1 MADMRTARTTA
12 WAIATAI
19 VVAGCGGGSG
29 SGDGDR
35 GGGGGNLDP
44 GGATGLCTSECWCW
58 ANPLPQGNPLSAIW
72 GASDTDVW
80 FAGVAGT
87 VLHWNGSTLALVA
100 SGTFSHLRAISGA
113 SATDVWAVG
122 DDGAAVHWDGSTWT
136 VQPAAVTEQL
146 TGVWAAGA
154 GEAWAVAAGGDV
166 LHYASGTWTP
176 TASGV
181 SSLAAVWGA
190 APDDVG
196 IAGAAGALRHWDGIE
211 WSPVDSTETFDLVG
225 LWGSSST
232 DVWAIA
238 QHDDVLR
245 WDGQAWAIVE
255 TTTDDLLSISGSG
268 PENVWVLSSTG
279 PYRWNGADWTPP
291 AWPPSGLG
299 DAIWASAS
307 SAWVAD
313 GLGAIIR
320 WNETRWTD
328 VTVQDG
334 TRILSIWSSGHAD
347 LWAAGQGGFLL
358 RWNGSTWTSRYGP
371 STSTHQAVW
380 GAAAND
386 VWIGGSSLWH
396 WNGTALTQTVATTD
410 VYAIYGTGPADVWA
424 ATANGLEHWNGTEWS
439 SAGPAGVRYRAI
451 FAVSSSDVWAVGGS
465 TMGTEVA
472 HWNGTQWTTSVS
484 DVALYGAWGAASNDV
499 WFVGSNGAIR
509 RWNGTTVT
517 IVASPRP
524 ATLTAVFGRGAD
536 DVFAVG
542 DAGTVLH
549 WNGTTWSRLDTGCG
563 TDLSAVFASGTNVW
577 IGGQPGALL
586 HGTVP
591 LP

>member
-35 GGGGGNLDP
+35 EGGGGNLDP
-44 GGATGLCTSECWCW
+44 GGATGVCTSEGWCW

-190 APDDVG
+190 APDDVW

-225 LWGSSST
+225 LWGLLFHRRLGNRSARRRPALGRAGVGDRRDHDGRPALDIGLRPGERVGALEHRAVPLERRRLDPARVAALRSRRRHLGEREFRLGCRRTRRDHSLERDPVDRRHSAGWHADT
-232 DVWAIA
+232 VDLVERPRRSVGGGARRLPPALERVHVDEQVRAEHVDAPGSLGGRRERRLDRRLVAVALERDRVDPDRCDDRRLRHLRHRSCRRLGGDCEWPRALERDGVEQRRA
-238 QHDDVLR
+238 SGRSVPGDLRGLVVGRLGRRRQHDGHGSGALERYAV
-245 WDGQAWAIVE
+245 
-255 TTTDDLLSISGSG
+255 DDLR
-268 PENVWVLSSTG
+268 VRCRAV
-279 PYRWNGADWTPP
+279 R
-291 AWPPSGLG
+291 
-299 DAIWASAS
+299 
-307 SAWVAD
+307 
-313 GLGAIIR
+313 R
-320 WNETRWTD
+320 M
-328 VTVQDG
+328 
-334 TRILSIWSSGHAD
+334 
-347 LWAAGQGGFLL
+347 GG
-358 RWNGSTWTSRYGP
+358 
-371 STSTHQAVW
+371 
-380 GAAAND
+380 
-386 VWIGGSSLWH
+386 
-396 WNGTALTQTVATTD
+396 
-410 VYAIYGTGPADVWA
+410 
-424 ATANGLEHWNGTEWS
+424 GLERRLVRRLERRD
-439 SAGPAGVRYRAI
+439 PALERHD
-451 FAVSSSDVWAVGGS
+451 SHD
-465 TMGTEVA
+465 
-472 HWNGTQWTTSVS
+472 
-484 DVALYGAWGAASNDV
+484 
-499 WFVGSNGAIR
+499 R
-509 RWNGTTVT
+509 R
-517 IVASPRP
+517 
-524 ATLTAVFGRGAD
+524 
-536 DVFAVG
+536 
-542 DAGTVLH
+542 
-549 WNGTTWSRLDTGCG
+549 
-563 TDLSAVFASGTNVW
+563 
-577 IGGQPGALL
+577 
-586 HGTVP
+586 
-591 LP
+591 